1 MNRKIVLVLI
11 LLVIFIHPYGY
22 GQEQEGVQQNLP
34 SVELVVQ
41 DYLQAIGGAMSLQS
55 IETVSIE
62 ADFNGMDQWG
72 DGKVFVYFQD
82 DLWHYDFQLEDSRY
96 TYHCCPDGTGWRSL
110 DGPTEMSTNDRI
122 RFNEIVPVVV
132 TPLKWLEY
140 DGEIEVKGIEKVNE
154 EDCYHLE
161 FRPKDGDP
169 VQRYFDC
176 QTGLLTK
183 MSYRSGSDID
193 WLLSDYQNVDG
204 VMVPMFRKQFFDGEI
219 GYTVKTTKVV
229 FDKEIDPEL
238 FQPPSDVAT
247 ID

>member
-1 MNRKIVLVLI
+1 MNRKIVLASL
-11 LLVIFIHPYGY
+11 LLVICSQPYGY
-22 GQEQEGVQQNLP
+22 GQEQEGVQNDLP
-34 SVELVVQ
+34 SVEIVVQ
-41 DYLQAIGGAMSLQS
+41 DYLQAIGGAMSLRS

-62 ADFNGMDQWG
+62 ADFDGMDEWSS
-72 DGKVFVYFQD
+72 GKVFVYFQD
-82 DLWHYDFQLEDSRY
+82 DLWHYDFQLEDSRF
-96 TYHCCPDGTGWRSL
+96 TYLCCSDGTGWRSF
-110 DGPTEMSTNDRI
+110 DEPSEMSAAERI
-122 RFNEIVPVVV
+122 KFNEIVPVVV

-169 VQRYFDC
+169 VQRFFDC
-176 QTGLLTK
+176 QTGLLSK
-183 MSYRSGSDID
+183 LSYRSGSDID

-204 VMVPMFRKQFFDGEI
+204 VMVPMFRKHFFDGEI

-229 FDKEIDPEL
+229 FDKQIDPEL
-238 FQPPSDVAT
+238 FQPPNGVGT